1 MCLNNAIAVSLFSLH
16 LIRFLVYKSKLL
28 QKQNIAFMADNFHRF
43 FYDFLWRDWDD
54 EEECDEYAGLI
65 EKRIQL

>member
-1 MCLNNAIAVSLFSLH
+1 MLPC
-16 LIRFLVYKSKLL
+16 
-28 QKQNIAFMADNFHRF
+28 RF